1 MIIASAEQ
9 VDAALGYADL
19 VAHLRR
25 AFVEGCEA
33 PLRHHHT
40 LQNPNG
46 PDTILLLMPAWRPG
60 GAAGVKIVSVAPG
73 NADLDLPSVLGA
85 YVLLD
90 GVTGQV
96 KAQIDGPRLTLRRT
110 ACASA
115 LAANYLARPDASDL
129 LVVGAGALAPHRIGA
144 FAAVRPIRNVTIWNR
159 RPERAERLA
168 TRFDG
173 NGLNVRATTDL
184 ETAAR
189 QADLISCATNA
200 TAPLIHGA
208 WLKPGAHLDLIGA
221 FTAEMRESDDEAVR
235 RARIFV
241 DTRDGALSEGG
252 DIIQAIAG
260 GAMAADDIQAD
271 LFDLCRG
278 DHPGRGGDDEI
289 TLFKSVGTALEDL
302 AAAELVVEK
311 LTDGG

>member
-9 VDAALGYADL
+9 VDATLGYADL
-19 VAHLRR
+19 VAHLRQ

-40 LQNPNG
+40 LAHPNG

-60 GAAGVKIVSVAPG
+60 GGVGVKVVTVAPG
-73 NADLDLPSVLGA
+73 NADRDLPSVLGA
-85 YVLLD
+85 YLLLD

-115 LAANYLARPDASDL
+115 LAAGYLARADASRML
-129 LVVGAGALAPHRIGA
+129 MVGAGALAPHLIGA
-144 FAAVRPIRNVTIWNR
+144 HAAVRPIREVAIWNR

-168 TRFDG
+168 ARLAG
-173 NGLNVRATTDL
+173 QGLNVRATTDL
-184 ETAAR
+184 EAAAR
-189 QADLISCATNA
+189 QADLIACATNA
-200 TAPLIHGA
+200 TAPLVHGA
-208 WLKPGAHLDLIGA
+208 WLRPGAHLDLVGA

-235 RARIFV
+235 RARVFV

-252 DIIQAIAG
+252 DLIRAIAG
-260 GAMAADDIQAD
+260 GSMTADDIQAD
-271 LFDLCRG
+271 LFELCRG
-278 DHPGRGGDDEI
+278 DRAGRAGDDEI

-302 AAAELVVEK
+302 AAAELVFDK
-311 LTDGG
+311 LTAGG